1 MHSTIRDVAKRMH
14 LSITTVSRAL
24 DNYDD
29 VAESTRKL
37 VIATA
42 KEMAYVPNRAARQL
56 RRQRTDTIGYIL
68 PADSGGFADPFFS
81 EFIAGVSD
89 ETSVCHFDLLVSAV
103 PPDGKAEKD
112 LYKRWVQAGKIDGI
126 IVNRSRLNDW
136 RLRFL
141 AKQGVAH
148 VSMER
153 SLSNLAFTGIEV
165 DSFNGMIELTAHLI
179 EQGFKRIAYIGGLPI
194 LKIDYDRFRGY
205 QAGLKSAGVEFEPKL
220 VVRSDMTSEGGY
232 RAAEILF
239 AHAVPPTA
247 IICIND
253 VTAIGAMHSAREHG
267 LTVGRDVAIA
277 GFDGIADAA
286 HTNPPLTTLEQ
297 PIYSIARQLANML
310 LSIMTG
316 KAMENN
322 RVMVKP
328 KLLIRSSTGDNVA
341 KN

>member
-1 MHSTIRDVAKRMH
+1 MHSTIRDVAKRLN

-37 VIATA
+37 VVTTA

-68 PADSGGFADPFFS
+68 PADSAGFADPFFS
-81 EFIAGVSD
+81 EFIAGLSD
-89 ETSVCHFDLLVSAV
+89 EASVCHFDLLVSAAT
-103 PPDGKAEKD
+103 PDSRSEKE

-153 SLSNLAFTGIEV
+153 SLSKLAFAGIEV
-165 DSFNGMIELTAHLI
+165 DSFNGMLELISHLV
-179 EQGFKRIAYIGGLPI
+179 EQRFERIAYIGGLPI
-194 LKIDYDRFRGY
+194 LKIDHDRFCGY
-205 QAGLKSAGVEFEPKL
+205 QAGLKAAGIECDPAW
-220 VVRSDMTSEGGY
+220 VVHSDMTSEGGY
-232 RAAEILF
+232 HAAETLL
-239 AHAVPPTA
+239 ALAVRPTA
-247 IICIND
+247 IVCIND
-253 VTAIGAMHSAREHG
+253 VTAIGAMHAAREQG
-267 LTVGRDVAIA
+267 LAVGQDIAIA

-286 HTNPPLTTLEQ
+286 HASPPLTTLEQ

-310 LSIMTG
+310 LSRVSG
-316 KAMENN
+316 KAVENN
-322 RVMVKP
+322 QVKLRP
-328 KLLIRSSTGDNVA
+328 KLLVRASTGG
-341 KN
+341 